1 MIDASNSLSH
11 ATSTNFDSVI
21 SVLEIVVVIEMP
33 LVVIVEEA
41 TSDCGVTSIHQI
53 VRARYWYL

>member
-11 ATSTNFDSVI
+11 ATSANVDSVI
-21 SVLEIVVVIEMP
+21 SVLEIVVVIYMP
-33 LVVIVEEA
+33 LVVIVEEP

-53 VRARYWYL
+53 VRARYWY